1 LAVFKIDE
9 TRKNLERLK
18 RLASQYNLWFTDTVS
33 PTMKFT
39 AATFVAV
46 IGTAAAFSGS
56 SS

>member
-1 LAVFKIDE
+1 LAVFEIDDK
-9 TRKNLERLK
+9 TGKKSLK
-18 RLASQYNLWFTDTVS
+18 LKHHNTFFGSQTLVS